1 MMGDSCKEEIM
12 TSEGAERAAGDC
24 KYVGQLIQLIS
35 RRRGMSGMIKM
46 LDCEVIV
53 GV

>member
-1 MMGDSCKEEIM
+1 MGDSCREEIM
-12 TSEGAERAAGDC
+12 TSEGGAERAAGDC